1 MTPVI
6 GRIFFSK
13 RIRIAAGLGP
23 ILLTVE
29 ALSLV
34 IPVLVVWDVFEVDEV
49 FEVQNEPIVAVCL
62 AWAIALLSFKL

>member
-1 MTPVI
+1 MSPVLI
-6 GRIFFSK
+6 DCEPS
-13 RIRIAAGLGP
+13 L
-23 ILLTVE
+23 VE

-62 AWAIALLSFKL
+62 IAASNSDLKIF